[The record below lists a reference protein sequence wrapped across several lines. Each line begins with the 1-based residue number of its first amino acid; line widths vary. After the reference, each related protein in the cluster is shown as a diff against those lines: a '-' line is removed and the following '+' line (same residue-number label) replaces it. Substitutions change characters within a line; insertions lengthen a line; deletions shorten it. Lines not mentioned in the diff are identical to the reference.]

1 MYYGWRGKIG
11 VIFPAP
17 GAAPELEFNKYRPD
31 GVAIFTQR
39 VLFDEVTP
47 AGLEALADRVIEA
60 AKLLKWA
67 EPDLIIFCCT
77 TGSMIKGLGYDQEL
91 IHRMEEATGIKSLTT
106 TTAVVQAL
114 HALGSKR
121 LVVSTPY
128 SDTVN
133 AAEKK
138 FLEDSGF
145 DVLNIRGLGYTDPKM
160 MPRTTIDQMYRLNKE
175 VMSEEADTLFV
186 SCTGLGI
193 IDAVPMY
200 ESDSGLLTVTS
211 NQASIWAALRAIG
224 IKDNLGLG
232 ELFKY

>member
-11 VIFPAP
+11 VILPAP

-39 VLFDEVTP
+39 ILFEEVTP
-47 AGLEALADRVIEA
+47 AGLEAMADRVIEA

-67 EPDLIIFCCT
+67 EPDLLIFCCT

-91 IHRMEEATGIKSLTT
+91 IRRMEEATGIKSLTT

-114 HALGSKR
+114 QALGSRR

-175 VMSEEADTLFV
+175 VMSDEADTLFV

-211 NQASIWAALRAIG
+211 MQASIWAALRAIG

>member
-145 DVLNIRGLGYTDPKM
+145 DVLNIRGLGYTDPRM

-200 ESDSGLLTVTS
+200 ESDSGLLTITS
-211 NQASIWAALRAIG
+211 NQVSIWAALRAIG
-224 IKDNLGLG
+224 IREDLGLG
-232 ELFKY
+232 KLFKY

>member
-11 VIFPAP
+11 IIFPAP
-17 GAAPELEFNKYRPD
+17 GAAPELEFNKYCPD

-67 EPDLIIFCCT
+67 EPDLLIFCCT

-145 DVLNIRGLGYTDPKM
+145 DVLNIRGLGYTDPRM

-224 IKDNLGLG
+224 IREDLGLG
-232 ELFKY
+232 KLFKN